1 MYFTYIQD
9 ETICNCK
16 PDHNLDDT
24 RLNAIGRFS
33 GNVRCE
39 SKNALAWRKYHGKN
53 CYSGQGADSM
63 LPNPLPDSLSLSD
76 CLGTIR
82 K

>member
-1 MYFTYIQD
+1 MYFTYIRA
-9 ETICNCK
+9 ETKCKCK
-16 PDHNLDDT
+16 PDHNPDDT
-24 RLNAIGRFS
+24 RLNFIGRFS

-39 SKNALAWRKYHGKN
+39 SRGALPWRKYHGKN

-63 LPNPLPDSLSLSD
+63 LPDPYSDSLSLPD
-76 CLGTIR
+76 CLGTIH